1 MDFSNSSEAKMNY
14 VSDTSTIYTYTQGAN
29 SNHLI
34 TSMVGFE
41 YIAKNNLEYLNKL

>member
-1 MDFSNSSEAKMNY
+1 MEWILAIHQNAKMNY

-34 TSMVGFE
+34 TSVVD
-41 YIAKNNLEYLNKL
+41 LNILQKII